1 MPRRNPQ
8 GIRLALRTAI
18 FALIGFQMAKI
29 GASLLLLGV
38 WHALAGDLGAIALT
52 IAGAA
57 TLILT
62 IVALRE
68 TADGIKA
75 VR

>member
-1 MPRRNPQ
+1 MGRRNPQ

-38 WHALAGDLGAIALT
+38 WHAIAGDLGAIALT
-52 IAGAA
+52 VAGAGV
-57 TLILT
+57 LIIT
-62 IVALRE
+62 VIALRE
-68 TADGIKA
+68 TADGLKA
-75 VR
+75 VL